1 MKSSFLIF
9 IILTFSCLF
18 STVWGQSK
26 EVTDSL
32 LQAYNTQAND
42 TNKVHILH
50 QLLDRYM
57 YNDIEKAKGY
67 ALERLELA
75 QKLNYD
81 KGIASSFFTLGN
93 YYYNIDHLDSSKIL
107 YQNSYELYVKL
118 NMDWGIRMA
127 NQQLAAV
134 EYEMGN
140 YDRSIELFTKN
151 IEQFGDSIGKPKTV
165 VLDYQIRGM
174 ANTGKGNYNLA
185 LIDHLNALRL
195 LEKLN
200 DSLRMAD
207 ALNSLGGIEASLD
220 NFEKSLEYNFQAL
233 EIYKRKNDK
242 TFAAQALNDIGNTYY
257 HLKDFEKAIEFLEQ
271 SVSLS
276 NEIKSINL
284 ESSALTNL
292 GKSLASIEKYDEA
305 LKLLKQGL
313 NLAQKGNNKKKIS
326 ESLNQIGITLNKMN
340 RPQEAILYLND
351 AILFADSTGSMA
363 TQRTSFFN
371 RSKSFADMG
380 DYFNA
385 YEDYQK
391 YVMLHDS
398 IFDSTKSQ
406 QIEELRTIYDTE
418 KKEQQIAQ
426 KETEIALMVARGRAD
441 SLQKWL
447 LGSGLGLLLL
457 VFGISYYGVRQKMK
471 RNKLE
476 KEKVDAEL
484 DFKRKELTTYAMHL
498 AKKNEVLEQVK
509 QKAREFKVSENGTR
523 GYQQLIQTINFDQQ
537 DDKHWE
543 NFIQYFE
550 QVHKDFS
557 KTVTEKYPE
566 VTKNELRLIA
576 LLKMNLSSKEIAV
589 ILNISTDGIKKARQ
603 RLRKKMELS
612 PEESLE
618 SSILTL

>member
-1 MKSSFLIF
+1 MKTNCRLFIMLALSCIF
-9 IILTFSCLF
+9 FTA
-18 STVWGQSK
+18 WGQNN
-26 EVTDSL
+26 EETDSL
-32 LQAYNTQAND
+32 LLAYKTQAND
-42 TNKVHILH
+42 TNKVSTLH
-50 QLLDRYM
+50 HLLDRYM
-57 YNDIEKAKGY
+57 YNDIEKAKAY
-67 ALERLELA
+67 ALERLELSK
-75 QKLNYD
+75 KLNFE
-81 KGIASSFFTLGN
+81 KGIANSFFTLGN
-93 YYYNIDHLDSSKIL
+93 YYYNINNLDSAKIL
-107 YQNSYELYVKL
+107 YQNSYESYLKL

-134 EYEMGN
+134 EYELGN
-140 YDRSIELFTKN
+140 YDRSIELFTQN

-174 ANTGKGNYNLA
+174 ANTEKGNFKLA
-185 LIDHLNALRL
+185 LIDNLKALRL

-207 ALNSLGGIEASLD
+207 ALNSLGGIEGSLE
-220 NFEKSLEYNFQAL
+220 NFEKSLEYNFKAL

-257 HLKDFEKAIEFLEQ
+257 YQKEYKKAIEFLKQ
-271 SVSLS
+271 SVALS
-276 NEIKSINL
+276 NETKSINL

-292 GKSLASIEKYDEA
+292 GKSLASLEQYDEA
-305 LKLLKQGL
+305 LKVLNQGL
-313 NLAQKGNNKKKIS
+313 ILAQKGDNKKKIS
-326 ESLNQIGITLNKMN
+326 ESLNEIGITLNSVN
-340 RPQEAILYLND
+340 RPQEAILYFKD
-351 AILFADSTGSMA
+351 ALAFGDSTGSIA
-363 TQRTSFFN
+363 TQSTSYFH
-371 RSKSFADMG
+371 RSKSFMDLG
-380 DYFNA
+380 DYYNA

-391 YVMLHDS
+391 YVILHDS
-398 IFDSTKSQ
+398 IFNTTKSQ
-406 QIEELRTIYDTE
+406 QIEELRIIYDTE
-418 KKEQQIAQ
+418 KKEYQLAQ
-426 KETEIALMVARGRAD
+426 KEIEIALFEEREKVG

-447 LGSGLGLLLL
+447 LGSGLGLTLL
-457 VFGISYYGVRQKMK
+457 VFGISFYGIRQKMK

-484 DFKRKELTTYAMHL
+484 DFKKKELTTYAMHL

-509 QKAREFKVSENGTR
+509 QKAREFKASEKGIQ

-537 DDKHWE
+537 DDKNWE

-603 RLRKKMELS
+603 RLRKKMELP

-618 SSILTL
+618 TSILSL